1 MCRIPPTFGQ
11 LCSRDSARI
20 VLFGGPTQSTALL
33 LTYTDTDMD
42 NGVLFPSHLAGSK
55 LIRKNCLWKR
65 IMFMVTLLAQ
75 VYYDRD
81 KFLLR
86 FYLYPFG
93 VLTLMIL
100 N

>member
-20 VLFGGPTQSTALL
+20 VLFGGPTQSTAANLHG
-33 LTYTDTDMD
+33 YTDMD
-42 NGVLFPSHLAGSK
+42 NGVLFPSHLAGPK

-75 VYYDRD
+75 VYYGRD

-86 FYLYPFG
+86 SYLYPFG
-93 VLTLMIL
+93 VSTLMIL